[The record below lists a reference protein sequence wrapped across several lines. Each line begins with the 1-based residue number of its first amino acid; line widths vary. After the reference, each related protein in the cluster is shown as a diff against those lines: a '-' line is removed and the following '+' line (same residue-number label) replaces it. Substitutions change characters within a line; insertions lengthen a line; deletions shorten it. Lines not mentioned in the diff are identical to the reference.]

1 MVGVTITATDSATQV
16 TLHDVESLATR
27 LGVSVR
33 YVRRLVEERRVPYFK
48 IGRHLRF
55 DADEVEA
62 WLADTRVE
70 PVTFDRRL
78 GRRR

>member
-1 MVGVTITATDSATQV
+1 MGGVTITDTAAPV

-27 LGVSVR
+27 LRVSVR
-33 YVRRLVEERRVPYFK
+33 FVRRLVEERRVPYFK

-62 WLADTRVE
+62 WLAGTRVE
-70 PVTFDRRL
+70 PVVFDRL
-78 GRRR
+78 PRRPR